1 MSADPFDL
9 RRFVDAQRDDYER
22 ALAELTRGRKLTHW
36 MWYVLPQLR
45 GLGASPMAARCG
57 IASLDEAKAY
67 LAHPLLGPRLMAC
80 VQALNAL
87 PGGDAEG
94 VLGAVDA
101 VKFRSCL
108 TLFLAADPGNGAL
121 RAALEATKDLPVT
134 NGVVNMSNTD
144 HLGLDS
150 RARVMVRIEGGKWV
164 LQK

>member
-1 MSADPFDL
+1 MADDPYDL

-45 GLGASPMAARCG
+45 GLGASPMAARYG

-94 VLGAVDA
+94 VLGAIDA

-121 RAALEATKDLPVT
+121 RAALD
-134 NGVVNMSNTD
+134 
-144 HLGLDS
+144 
-150 RARVMVRIEGGKWV
+150 RYYGGHGDDRT
-164 LQK
+164 LALLAGG